1 MPCFSTGTPVMIE
14 AIVGNR
20 SAGLTPVA
28 DQVTDPSLISL
39 DIVGIAP
46 PLRESCPNPSRTK
59 RITCSVSGTEGALFP
74 TGGAGCIEAPDEP
87 TSTTME
93 MPTAIVAIRP
103 NPIVMETPLTAA
115 ATKGI
120 WYLSTRIFRK
130 ASRPIPVANR
140 LAKGVRGCYAE
151 PIFGVPAVN
160 RRGG

>member
-1 MPCFSTGTPVMIE
+1 MIE

-20 SAGLTPVA
+20 NAGLTPVA

-59 RITCSVSGTEGALFP
+59 RITCSVRGTEGALLP

-93 MPTAIVAIRP
+93 MPTTNVATRP
-103 NPIVMETPLTAA
+103 NPLVIETPLRPQPPREFGTLAREFSGRQA
-115 ATKGI
+115 GLDPSVAGWRKGFAGAMLSLSSV
-120 WYLSTRIFRK
+120 YRLSTEETASASVFRQ
-130 ASRPIPVANR
+130 R
-140 LAKGVRGCYAE
+140 
-151 PIFGVPAVN
+151 
-160 RRGG
+160 